1 MGRLSES
8 ARSFKIWVI
17 AILLGL
23 VLVFVVQNHR
33 VQDIRFLLWQVR
45 LSLSLALFLM
55 AGVGLVVGFLWG
67 AHKARAK
74 D

>member
-1 MGRLSES
+1 MGKLTDS
-8 ARSFKIWVI
+8 ARSFKIWII
-17 AILLGL
+17 AVLLGL
-23 VLVFVVQNHR
+23 VLVFVIQNHR
-33 VQDIRFLLWQVR
+33 VQDIRFLVWKVR

-67 AHKARAK
+67 ARKARPR